1 MCNKVADDRV
11 PIEWYPNKWWK
22 FCVLEDEK
30 KEIEPVFTGGLYK

>member
-30 KEIEPVFTGGLYK
+30 KKK